1 MRSYAKNHMY
11 MWKSTA
17 GKLERSTRKSTE
29 WDVRLDV
36 GLDLT
41 VETIIDNIR
50 ASLDDILYVLVS
62 GVELP
67 EIKDTKESNQ
77 FLSTETHVH
86 IALIMND
93 EKIRGDVLRML
104 RGPRKIADEYATPR
118 SKKFLYAGW
127 ILHHTKA
134 EGKMDPSKLCLFE
147 YGTCP
152 MDPINSDTCKK
163 YVYMAKKYGTK
174 PYLDRFD
181 AISTMAECLKIEAKR
196 ERGWKRSIEE
206 LDAEIE
212 ELQRKR
218 AELMK
223 ENN

>member
-11 MWKSTA
+11 MWKNSA

-36 GLDLT
+36 GLDLS
-41 VETIIDNIR
+41 VDTIVDNIR

-67 EIKDTKESNQ
+67 EINDGKESNQ
-77 FLSTETHVH
+77 FMSKETHVH
-86 IALIMND
+86 IALVLKED
-93 EKIRGDVLRML
+93 KIRGDVLRLL

-127 ILHHTKA
+127 ILHHTKVQ
-134 EGKMDPSKLCLFE
+134 GKLDPEKLCVFE
-147 YGTCP
+147 HGTCP
-152 MDPINSDTCKK
+152 MDPINPDTCKK
-163 YVYMAKKYGTK
+163 YVNMAKKYGAK

-181 AISTMAECLKIEAKR
+181 AIATMAACLKIEEKR
-196 ERGWKRSIEE
+196 ERGRKRTIEE

-212 ELQRKR
+212 DLQRKR

-223 ENN
+223 EMD